1 MTQNSLLE
9 SARAGSGSALGKLLE
24 QFRPQLR
31 RQAQHKVDARWQAR
45 ADESDVVQLT
55 LFTATHAFPAFR
67 GESEG
72 ELVAWLEAILQQ
84 HLAAMARVHLQAE
97 KRSVMRESP
106 TQPADDSQG
115 NWQPLA
121 AGPTPSGM
129 VMQGEMRVEIE
140 RALEALPWDQREAVR
155 LRFLHD
161 WATDQIARFLNKTE
175 RAVAGLIYRGLA
187 RLKDVLR
194 EPK

>member
-1 MTQNSLLE
+1 MTQSSLLE

-45 ADESDVVQLT
+45 ADESDLVQLT
-55 LFTATHAFPAFR
+55 LLTATNAFPAFR
-67 GESEG
+67 GGSEG

-84 HLAAMARVHLQAE
+84 HLAAMARIHLQTE
-97 KRSVMRESP
+97 KRSVMREAAA
-106 TQPADDSQG
+106 QPADDSQG
-115 NWQPLA
+115 NWQPPA

-129 VMQGEMRVEIE
+129 VMQGEMRLEIE
-140 RALEALPWDQREAVR
+140 RALEDLPWDQREAVR
-155 LRFLHD
+155 LRFFHE
-161 WATDQIARFLNKTE
+161 WSAGQIAQFLGKTD
-175 RAVAGLIYRGLA
+175 RAVAGLIFRGLG

-194 EPK
+194 ESK